1 MPYSHAGRAA
11 FALAC
16 ALGLTAAALA
26 ADNPWQGDPGTPQWT
41 APSNWS
47 LETPVSGQDVKLTT
61 GTVVF
66 TVNGGN
72 TVVGTLIR

>member
-1 MPYSHAGRAA
+1 MLYSHAGRAG
-11 FALAC
+11 FALAL
-16 ALGLTAAALA
+16 AVGLTAAALA
-26 ADNPWQGDPGTPQWT
+26 ADNPWQDDPGTPYWT
-41 APSNWS
+41 APSNGS
-47 LETPVSGQDVKLTT
+47 LGTPLSGQDVKLTT